1 MRKLH
6 HGLSFASKRARTMT
20 RVRTHP
26 VSLAAALN
34 RQESRSTSRVRLSV
48 RPWKR
53 SEPEC
58 GKEVVRL
65 SFVLLRF
72 LFGARTSTGFFTAL
86 FTAQLNS
93 ALPCFFPDLSPRSY
107 ESAYIALS
115 SGSWHGPLR
124 RVLTRQRALSI
135 SGTMPTLFPGATIA
149 SLCAPSRTGM
159 FPQLVPSV
167 IRCFK
172 GGPRHRMTAGSCTS
186 RPHTRP
192 LSLVESDYGGF
203 LGAGWASGPR
213 WGFDLYRLRSRTESP
228 WVDKS

>member
-1 MRKLH
+1 MSVCPSVR
-6 HGLSFASKRARTMT
+6 GEGASPSA
-20 RVRTHP
+20 VR
-26 VSLAAALN
+26 
-34 RQESRSTSRVRLSV
+34 RLSACLLCF
-48 RPWKR
+48 
-53 SEPEC
+53 SA
-58 GKEVVRL
+58 
-65 SFVLLRF
+65 SF
-72 LFGARTSTGFFTAL
+72 
-86 FTAQLNS
+86 S
-93 ALPCFFPDLSPRSY
+93 ALEHRQASLRPSLQLKSTQLFLCSFPDLSPRSY
-107 ESAYIALS
+107 EGAYIALNL
-115 SGSWHGPLR
+115 GSWHGPLR

-192 LSLVESDYGGF
+192 LWLVESDYGGF